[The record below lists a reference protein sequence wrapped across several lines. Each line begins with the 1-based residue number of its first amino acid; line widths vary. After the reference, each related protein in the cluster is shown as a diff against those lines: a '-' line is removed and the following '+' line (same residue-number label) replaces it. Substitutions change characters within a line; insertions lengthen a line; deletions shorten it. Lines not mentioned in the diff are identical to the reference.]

1 MVGCGPHDGW
11 GVGRAHWG
19 MRQRRTMVEGHEED
33 KERPEGIE
41 EQTAKE
47 RCCRV

>member
-1 MVGCGPHDGW
+1 MGS
-11 GVGRAHWG
+11 
-19 MRQRRTMVEGHEED
+19 RQSSLGDVTEKDNGEGHEED

-41 EQTAKE
+41 EWTAKE